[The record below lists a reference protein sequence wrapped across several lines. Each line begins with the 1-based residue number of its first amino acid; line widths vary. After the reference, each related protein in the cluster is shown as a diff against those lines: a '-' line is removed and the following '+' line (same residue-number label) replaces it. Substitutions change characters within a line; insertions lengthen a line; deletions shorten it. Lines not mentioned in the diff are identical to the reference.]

1 MYHIPVMLERCV
13 AALVTDVDGAYV
25 DVTFGGGGHSRR
37 ILDMISERGKL
48 YGFDQDTDAAANCP
62 VDDRFK
68 LFEANFRYLERYL
81 RLAGVTS
88 VDGILADLGVSS
100 FQLDEVERGFTHR
113 ANTKLD
119 MRMNQNGEKSAEDV
133 LNTYSEEQ
141 LWQVFGNYGEVRNS
155 KTLAR
160 AIVAHR
166 QQYRIKTVDD
176 LLVVLS
182 NLIMGDRHRY
192 LSQVFQALRIEVN
205 EEMESLKEMLVAA
218 SKVLKPGGRLVV
230 LSYHSLEDRLVKN
243 FMKTGTFDGEPIKDE
258 YGKIDRPFHVLT
270 KKPEI
275 ADAEELR
282 QNSRARSAKLRI
294 AEKK

>member
-13 AALVTDVDGAYV
+13 SALVTDVDGIYV
-25 DVTFGGGGHSRR
+25 DVTFGGGGHSRK
-37 ILDMISERGKL
+37 ILEVLSRSGKL
-48 YGFDQDTDAAANCP
+48 YGFDQDKDAAANCP
-62 VDDRFK
+62 GDDRFK

-81 RLAGVTS
+81 RLEGIRQ

-119 MRMNQNGEKSAEDV
+119 MRMNQSGEKSAMDV
-133 LNTYSEEQ
+133 LNTYTEEQ
-141 LWQVFGNYGEVRNS
+141 LWRVFGNYGEVRNS
-155 KTLAR
+155 KTLAK
-160 AIVAHR
+160 AIVVHR
-166 QQYRIKTVDD
+166 QQQRIKTVDD
-176 LLVVLS
+176 LMVVLS
-182 NLIMGDRHRY
+182 QHIMGDRHRY

-205 EEMESLKEMLVAA
+205 EEMESLKDMLEGAA
-218 SKVLKPGGRLVV
+218 KVLKPGGRLVV
-230 LSYHSLEDRLVKN
+230 LSYHSLEDRIVKN
-243 FMKTGTFDGEPIKDE
+243 FIKTGTFDGEPIKDE
-258 YGKIDRPFHVLT
+258 YGRIDRPFHVLT

-282 QNSRARSAKLRI
+282 QNSRSRSAKLRI